1 MRKKL
6 FILFFFFLLA
16 VGKIPA
22 QDYVRYG
29 LSEGLSGIEVTDI
42 KENENYIWI
51 ATSNGLNRFDGKN
64 FRIFKRNPGQPN
76 SISSN
81 NIETLFFD
89 SKGRLWIGLKNGGVD
104 VYDPE
109 KDRFF
114 NISALIDIKAP
125 ERVISVFEDS
135 AGEIWLGT
143 WEQGVYQLTP
153 ENTDSLKF
161 KVQKHYPGYIISAF
175 IEQPKGFLRVGTYT
189 GLLLFDIAKK
199 EWIYPG
205 TPNKVIN
212 HFLSAGNSETIW
224 CSTWD
229 AGLLEMTWDKLN
241 PAKTV
246 LKNVLPPDET
256 VSIHRILD
264 GPGNSLY
271 LGTWGSG
278 LLNLDMNNPKA
289 LHLLGKSPFMPSFI
303 NCIYRDKF
311 RNIWVGTFGEGLL
324 KFNPD
329 YNGIRH
335 FPARGTLPKPAVSI
349 IPAGSNK
356 IMIGTQ
362 GAGILEADL
371 KSEMVQPRFQEKFS
385 GNFKNYVLLLHT
397 DGKHMFIT
405 HDGNGIYFDT
415 SEKNRGIN
423 LKEILPKITKVTA
436 VYADNDKKVWFGTKQ
451 NGLVSVESDESGIS
465 SDTTNYPVIA
475 HNEITGIV
483 PLNERELFI
492 SSNNGLVLFNTVTGE
507 LAENGTLI
515 SDEPVFKILKDPVE
529 NMLWIGTSSNVFA
542 FSPEKP
548 DSLAPLFPEKLM
560 PTGPVR
566 TLITDIGNNL
576 WFSAGERLFCKMH
589 DEKTVRE
596 INTELTGRNA
606 ILSAT
611 KTTIDNNE
619 ILVFGTSQNL
629 VLVNPKLILSQ
640 TEKPKIILSNLQ
652 IDNQEIK
659 AGDKLYGEIVLKKS
673 PEYAQ
678 SLVLSH
684 KCRWISLTFAETGQ
698 AVFKNYYQFRIRDF
712 SENWQ
717 FTGLDN
723 PVTFSQLLP
732 GEYTLEIKSIN
743 SGENDS
749 PDWSL
754 KLTVT
759 PPWWEKRITKI
770 LAAFVVLLIVTF
782 LIINIHKRIQRRHT
796 QKLSEIEKEK
806 KEELIREK
814 ESFITGLSHDFL
826 TTFSLILAPVNDL
839 LREGRISGTNREKL
853 EIIKKNT
860 SFLSDMFG
868 AIFDFKR
875 TEFSDRQITETNIE
889 LNSFIRFCTHAF
901 EYLAVSKNISLEYKP
916 GFEKLNVKIDHVKL
930 ERIIYNLLSNA
941 LKFTPDGGSVEI
953 TTDFDNKNQ
962 TIGIGVKDTG
972 VGMDTKNQQLVFEKF
987 YRVTESDAPDSPKGL
1002 GLGLFIVKKF
1012 TGLLGGTVSVESA
1025 VGKGTTFR
1033 VMIPVKQ
1040 ADEEIIPDENIQSI
1054 SANEKSTI
1062 LVVEDNRQLL
1072 DYTVKKLKM
1081 HFNVLSAGNG
1091 KEAMELVEK
1100 HIPEIVITDIIM
1112 PGSDGLELTHAI
1124 KNDTRFSDIFVVIL
1138 SAKATTDDELTGY
1151 RHGADIYLKK
1161 PIDTEVLLN
1170 QMVNIHKTRLK
1181 RKTQLY
1187 SELISKTHTEIEFD
1201 SKENFLKMAIDVME
1215 KHLMDADFNLDD
1227 FASELNVSKSVLHR
1241 KFKLL
1246 VGQTPNQFMRLV
1258 RLRKAVEQLEKTD
1271 LSISEIAYITGFSQ
1285 AHYFIKC
1292 FREVYNDTPKNFREK
1307 LLKEKPGR

>member
-1 MRKKL
+1 MREKL
-6 FILFFFFLLA
+6 LILLVFCLPA
-16 VGKIPA
+16 VGKTAA

-42 KENENYIWI
+42 KENKNYIWI

-64 FRIFKRNPGQPN
+64 FSIFKRNPGQPN

-89 SKGRLWIGLKNGGVD
+89 SKGRLWIGLKNGGLD

-109 KDRFF
+109 KDRFL
-114 NISALIDIKAP
+114 NISAFIDIQAP

-135 AGEIWLGT
+135 SGEMWLGT

-153 ENTDSLKF
+153 ENPDSLKF
-161 KVQKHYPGYIISAF
+161 RAQKHYPGYIVSAF
-175 IEQPKGFLRVGTYT
+175 IEEPKGFIRVGTYT
-189 GLLLFDIAKK
+189 GLLVFDRAKK

-212 HFLSAGNSETIW
+212 HFLPTGKPGTIW

-246 LKNVLPPDET
+246 LKSVLPPDET
-256 VSIHRILD
+256 VSIHRILN

-289 LHLLGKSPFMPSFI
+289 MHLLEKSPFSPSFI

-311 RNIWVGTFGEGLL
+311 RNVWVGTFGEGLL

-335 FPARGTLPKPAVSI
+335 FPPQGTLSKPAVSI
-349 IPAGSNK
+349 IPAGNGK
-356 IMIGTQ
+356 ILIGTQ

-371 KSEMVQPRFQEKFS
+371 KKETVQPRFQEKFS
-385 GNFKNYVLLLHT
+385 GNFKNYVLLLHS
-397 DGKHMFIT
+397 DEKHLFFT
-405 HDGNGIYFDT
+405 HDGTGIYFDEEAND
-415 SEKNRGIN
+415 SKII
-423 LKEILPKITKVTA
+423 LKEILPDITKVTA
-436 VYADNDKKVWFGTKQ
+436 IYAENERKVWFGTKQ
-451 NGLVSVESDESGIS
+451 NGLVSVESDASGIS

-475 HNEITGIV
+475 HNEITGIT

-492 SSNNGLVLFNTVTGE
+492 SSNNGLVIFNKVTRE
-507 LAENGTLI
+507 LAENGILI
-515 SDEPVFKILKDPVE
+515 SDEPVFKILNDPAD
-529 NMLWIGTSSNVFA
+529 NILWVGTSNNVFA
-542 FSPEKP
+542 FNPEKP
-548 DSLAPLFPEKLM
+548 GSLIPLFPEKLM

-566 TLITDIGNNL
+566 TLITDGGNNL

-596 INTELTGRNA
+596 INTELTGKNA

-619 ILVFGTSQNL
+619 ILIFGTSQNL
-629 VLVNPKLILSQ
+629 ILVNPKLILSQ
-640 TEKPKIILSNLQ
+640 TEKPEIILSSLQ

-659 AGDKLYGEIVLKKS
+659 AGDKLYGEIVLEKS
-673 PEYAQ
+673 PEYAK

-732 GEYTLEIKSIN
+732 GEYTLEIKSVN
-743 SGENDS
+743 SDENDS

-759 PPWWEKRITKI
+759 PPWWEKRVTKI
-770 LAAFVVLLIVTF
+770 SAVLVLLLVATLLLLSIYRRV
-782 LIINIHKRIQRRHT
+782 QRRHA
-796 QKLSEIEKEK
+796 QKLGEIEKEK

-814 ESFITGLSHDFL
+814 EGFITGLSHDFL

-839 LREGRISGTNREKL
+839 LREGRLSETNREKL

-868 AIFDFKR
+868 AIFDFKK
-875 TEFSDRQITETNIE
+875 TEFSDRQIKETNIE
-889 LNSFIRFCTHAF
+889 LNLFIHLCTHAF
-901 EYLAVSKNISLEYKP
+901 EYLAVSKNITLEYRP

-930 ERIIYNLLSNA
+930 ERIIYNLLSNS
-941 LKFTPDGGSVEI
+941 LKYTPDGGSVQI
-953 TTDFDNKNQ
+953 TANFDKDNQ
-962 TIGIGVKDTG
+962 AIIIGVKDTG
-972 VGMDTKNQQLVFEKF
+972 IGMDPKNQPLVFEKF
-987 YRVTESDAPDSPKGL
+987 YREPVKKESDSPQGL

-1012 TGLLGGTVSVESA
+1012 VDLLGGTISVKSEP
-1025 VGKGTTFR
+1025 GHGTTFT
-1033 VMIPVKQ
+1033 VKLPVQ
-1040 ADEEIIPDENIQSI
+1040 LAEEEIIPDENIQAVT
-1054 SANEKSTI
+1054 ANEKSTI

-1072 DYTVKKLKM
+1072 DYTVKKLKT
-1081 HFNVLSAGNG
+1081 HFHVLSAGNG
-1091 KEAMELVEK
+1091 TEAMELVEK

-1112 PGSDGLELTHAI
+1112 PGSDGLELTRAI

-1138 SAKATTDDELTGY
+1138 SAKATTDDELAGY

-1271 LSISEIAYITGFSQ
+1271 LSISEIAYMTGFSQ

-1292 FREVYNDTPKNFREK
+1292 FREVYNDTPKNYREK
-1307 LLKEKPGR
+1307 NRKSS

>member
-1 MRKKL
+1 MT
-6 FILFFFFLLA
+6 
-16 VGKIPA
+16 A

-64 FRIFKRNPGQPN
+64 FRIFRRNPGQPY

-89 SKGRLWIGLKNGGVD
+89 SKGRLWIGLKNGGLD

-109 KDRFF
+109 NDKFT
-114 NISALIDIKAP
+114 NISALIDIGAP

-153 ENTDSLKF
+153 EKDNSLKF
-161 KVQKHYPGYIISAF
+161 KAQKHYPGYIVSAF
-175 IEQPKGFLRVGTYT
+175 IEEPKGFLRVGTYT
-189 GLLLFDIAKK
+189 GLLVFDIARK

-212 HFLSAGNSETIW
+212 YFLSAGNSSAIW

-229 AGLLEMTWDKLN
+229 AGLLKMTWDAQN
-241 PAKTV
+241 PANTT
-246 LKNVLPPDET
+246 LSNVLPPDES

-264 GPGNSLY
+264 GPDNTLY

-278 LLNLDMNNPKA
+278 LLNLDLKNPKA
-289 LHLLGKSPFMPSFI
+289 LHLLGKSPFPPSFI

-311 RNIWVGTFGEGLL
+311 SNIWVGTFGEGLL

-335 FPARGTLPKPAVSI
+335 FPGHEKLPKPAVSI
-349 IPAGSNK
+349 IPAEKNK
-356 IMIGTQ
+356 LLIGTQ
-362 GAGILEADL
+362 GAGVLEADL
-371 KSEMVQPRFQEKFS
+371 KNEAVQPRFQDNFS

-397 DGKHMFIT
+397 DENHLFFT
-405 HDGNGIYFDT
+405 HDGSGLYYSNQTGN
-415 SEKNRGIN
+415 SGIN
-423 LKEILPKITKVTA
+423 LKEVLPKIAKVTA
-436 VYADNDKKVWFGTKQ
+436 VYVSADKKVWFGTKQ
-451 NGLVSVESDESGIS
+451 NGLVSATIDADGIGT
-465 SDTTNYPVIA
+465 DTTNYPVIA

-483 PLNERELFI
+483 PLNPRELFI
-492 SSNNGLVLFNTVTGE
+492 ASNNGLVIFDSFTGQ
-507 LAENGTLI
+507 LANNGTII
-515 SDEPVFKILKDPVE
+515 SDEPVFKIVKDPVE
-529 NMLWIGTSSNVFA
+529 NVLWIGTSNNVFA
-542 FSPEKP
+542 FRPEKP
-548 DSLAPLFPEKLM
+548 DSLLPLFPEKLL

-566 TLITDIGNNL
+566 TIITDSENNL
-576 WFSAGERLFCKMH
+576 WFSAGEKLFCKTKN
-589 DEKTVRE
+589 DNLVRE
-596 INTELTGRNA
+596 INAALTGRNA

-611 KTTIDNNE
+611 KTTFDNNE
-619 ILVFGTSQNL
+619 ILVFGTSENL
-629 VLVNPKLILSQ
+629 ILINPKLILGQ
-640 TEKPKIILSNLQ
+640 TGKPKIILSNLQ

-659 AGDKLYGEIVLKKS
+659 AGDQLYGETVLEKS
-673 PEYAQ
+673 PEYTQ
-678 SLVLSH
+678 SLILSH
-684 KCRWISLTFAETGQ
+684 KCRWITLSFAETGQ
-698 AVFKNYYQFRIRDF
+698 AVFKNYYKFRIRDF

-732 GEYTLEIKSIN
+732 GAYTLEIKSIGL
-743 SGENDS
+743 GESES
-749 PDWSL
+749 PDWAL
-754 KLTVT
+754 KLVVT
-759 PPWWEKRITKI
+759 PPWWEKRMTKI
-770 LAAFVVLLIVTF
+770 LAVVVLLLLVAFVF
-782 LIINIHKRIQRRHT
+782 LLLYLRIQRRHA
-796 QKLSEIEKEK
+796 QKLDEIEKEK

-839 LREGRISGTNREKL
+839 IREARMSDSNREKL

-868 AIFDFKR
+868 AIFDFKK

-901 EYLAVSKNISLEYKP
+901 EYLAVSKNIKLEYKP
-916 GFEKLNVKIDHVKL
+916 AFDKLHVKTDHVKL
-930 ERIIYNLLSNA
+930 ERIIYNLLSNS
-941 LKFTPDGGSVEI
+941 LKYTPEGGSVSI
-953 TTDFDNKNQ
+953 LADFDHKKQ
-962 TIGIGVKDTG
+962 ELALEVTDTGIG
-972 VGMDTKNQQLVFEKF
+972 MDAKSQQLVFEKF
-987 YRVTESDAPDSPKGL
+987 YRVSGAGETDNPKGL

-1012 TGLLGGTVSVESA
+1012 AALLGGTVSVESA
-1025 VGKGTTFR
+1025 IGKGTTFR
-1033 VMIPVKQ
+1033 VTIPVKPTE
-1040 ADEEIIPDENIQSI
+1040 EEIIPDENTAEI
-1054 SANEKSTI
+1054 STNEKSTI

-1072 DYTVKKLKM
+1072 DYTVKKLKTY
-1081 HFNVLSAGNG
+1081 FNVLSAGNG
-1091 KEAMELVEK
+1091 REAMVLVEK
-1100 HIPEIVITDIIM
+1100 HIPEIVITDIMM
-1112 PGSDGLELTHAI
+1112 PETDGLELTEAI
-1124 KNDTRFSDIFVVIL
+1124 KTDSRFSDIFVVIL
-1138 SAKATTDDELTGY
+1138 SAKAAIDDELAGY

-1170 QMVNIHKTRLK
+1170 QMINIHKTRLK

-1187 SELISKTHTEIEFD
+1187 SELISKTHTEIVFD
-1201 SKENFLKMAIDVME
+1201 SKENFLKLSIEVIE

-1258 RLRKAVEQLEKTD
+1258 RLRKAAEQLEKTD
-1271 LSISEIAYITGFSQ
+1271 MSISEIAYITGFSQ

-1292 FREVYNDTPKNFREK
+1292 FREVYNDTPKNYREK
-1307 LLKEKPGR
+1307 NRYQN